1 MKALLIGFAAVG
13 TLAMGLSAQGSTGT
27 VRVQD
32 LTLVSEKGAAVQH
45 QVGGDEANL
54 THYRGYRPGFRGYGR
69 PGYRPGYRPGF
80 RGYYGRP
87 GYRPGFRWYGRW
99 MAPQNNAA
107 TQTLPSPSV
116 QLEK

>member
-1 MKALLIGFAAVG
+1 MKALLTAVAAIGM
-13 TLAMGLSAQGSTGT
+13 LATGLSAQGSTGT

-32 LTLVSEKGAAVQH
+32 LTLVKEKGSAVQH
-45 QVGGDEANL
+45 QVAGEEAKL
-54 THYRGYRPGFRGYGR
+54 THYYRPSGWYGR

-99 MAPQNNAA
+99 MAPQNAS
-107 TQTLPSPSV
+107 TQNLPSPSV
-116 QLEK
+116 QLEN